1 VHSIGSSLVAFF
13 VGALALLA
21 AALPDAEARTTQFR
35 HASLLGIRY
44 NELGL
49 GLFSD
54 TGWRIELFDG
64 EHVLLRDTYAEAG
77 VVTQLSPANFHPGLY
92 LEFVPL
98 AVLKTRF
105 AIQKLQYF
113 GVLGSLQP
121 IENEDW
127 SPDTVQANTDAG
139 RFERAGGESF
149 TVQQTLRAK
158 VGPAVFSV
166 LGSWQH
172 FHFDV
177 PGPFYDAVNEVLL
190 GKNDDLWILKSTAG
204 VALMGEPQMP
214 DSLLV
219 LAMHDFIRT
228 EDHDVERQTLA
239 GVLAW
244 KPPVSMWETGN
255 PLLALVVG
263 GFLDDKY
270 REGEAFFAAAL
281 AVEFLMPHRYK
292 SK

>member
-1 VHSIGSSLVAFF
+1 MHSIGSAIMSLI
-13 VGALALLA
+13 VGALVLLA
-21 AALPDAEARTTQFR
+21 AALPDAVARTTQFR

-54 TGWRIELFDG
+54 TGWRIALFDG

-77 VVTQLSPANFHPGLY
+77 IVTQLSPANLHPGIY

-105 AIQKLQYF
+105 AIQKLEYF
-113 GVLGSLQP
+113 GVLGSLQT

-127 SPDTVQANTDAG
+127 SPETVRANTRAG

-149 TVQQTLRAK
+149 TVQQTLRGKA
-158 VGPAVFSV
+158 GPAVFSV

-177 PGPFYDAVNEVLL
+177 SGPFYDAVNEVIL
-190 GKNDDLWILKSTAG
+190 GKNDDLWLLKSTAG
-204 VALMGEPQMP
+204 VAVMGEAQKP

-219 LAMHDFIRT
+219 LAIHDFIRT

-244 KPPVSMWETGN
+244 KPPASMWETGN
-255 PLLALVVG
+255 PTLALLVG